1 MCPNQANQVLPP
13 EKHKKWKTVGD
24 DQCQK
29 GTLKN
34 LAKCF
39 CPKALL
45 FHFCYFSVAQL
56 CLTLCDPMDW
66 GTPGFPVLHCLLK
79 FAHVHVHRVGDA
91 IQPFHL
97 LSTPSPPALNLFQ
110 HQGLFKWVSSSIRW
124 PKYWSF
130 SFNISPSNEHPGLIH
145 IRICICIC
153 TYNTKLLCC
162 VLETNTTLYI
172 NYSSIKSFDHH
183 IQVVCNIDHN
193 KLKN

>member
-1 MCPNQANQVLPP
+1 ML
-13 EKHKKWKTVGD
+13 
-24 DQCQK
+24 QK
-29 GTLKN
+29 YFTN
-34 LAKCF
+34 CF
-39 CPKALL
+39 FLLHIDTSCIIVQNALL
-45 FHFCYFSVAQL
+45 YMPIICVCVCVCVCVNIYTFSLVSQS
-56 CLTLCDPMDW
+56 CPTLCDPINHSTL
-66 GTPGFPVLHCLLK
+66 GLPVHHQLPESTQ
-79 FAHVHVHRVGDA
+79 AHVHRVGDA